1 MKELFKKYREII
13 LYLIFGVLTTLV
25 GWAVYFGILLV
36 GKAALDIPPE
46 VTSGGKYLA
55 LYTAAQVI
63 QWIAAVLFAFFTN
76 RKWVFTQADKEAKML
91 PQLAKFSAGRVATF
105 GVDYVVTYFGAMALS
120 ALITAWNSVEILGM
134 ELNLNEIGAKLVAAI
149 IVIIANYFFSKLFV
163 FKDKKE
169 TDANKGE

>member
-13 LYLIFGVLTTLV
+13 LYLIFGVLTTFV

-55 LYTAAQVI
+55 LYTAAQII
-63 QWIAAVLFAFFTN
+63 QWIAAVLFAFFADRT
-76 RKWVFTQADKEAKML
+76 WVFTGADKDAAIL

-105 GVDYVVTYFGAMALS
+105 GVDYVVTYFGALGLS
-120 ALITAWNSVEILGM
+120 KLITAWNSVEILGR
-134 ELNLNEIGAKLVAAI
+134 ELNLNEIGAKLIAAV

-163 FKDKKE
+163 FKDKKASG
-169 TDANKGE
+169 ANKGE